1 MTDRKI
7 TRTRKGYDG
16 DILALCNPDKS
27 WSPRFKNDA
36 IRDIENNVHNY
47 FMEVKKERFDI
58 DVVLKR
64 GSKHLVTDKETSSN
78 NNLNDLTNC

>member
-1 MTDRKI
+1 
-7 TRTRKGYDG
+7 
-16 DILALCNPDKS
+16 
-27 WSPRFKNDA
+27 
-36 IRDIENNVHNY
+36 
-47 FMEVKKERFDI
+47 MEVKKERFDI